1 MDGIMIKRILS
12 FGVWCGVALC
22 LRAGERASF
31 DFDWKFKYMGAE
43 IPSWIALPKDESGFK
58 DVQLPH
64 DWAIESDFLPNEPNE
79 TGKLPWN
86 GYGIYV
92 KSFNIPESYKLK
104 GRKIFIDFD
113 GVMQRPEIYVNGQK
127 AGEWK
132 YGYASFRIDATDYLV
147 NGENKVHVVV
157 SNPPRSTRWYPGA
170 GIYRN
175 VWIENAPLNHIAYNG
190 VYVTT
195 PSVDKS
201 LAVVKIETTVD
212 NDGDSP
218 SKRLL
223 RQRLDG
229 KSVEK
234 FVEIKAHDSVT
245 VTQEI
250 RLTKPRLWSLAEP
263 ELYTLVTEI
272 VNSQGSVLD
281 SKKTRIGLRKA
292 EWRKDGFYLNG
303 KRTPLN
309 GVCEHHDLGCLGSAF
324 YPRGYERKVKKL
336 KEMGVN
342 SIRMTHNPPA
352 PEVLDI
358 CDREGILV
366 IDELFDI
373 WKHQKVDKVWGYH
386 RYWPEWWQKD
396 VRNFVMR
403 DRNHPCVIAWSGGNE
418 VPENHT
424 NCRDGREVSKMLRA
438 EFRKYDMTRPYT
450 VGTNDP
456 AGMDNGFSETQD
468 VFGFNYKPHLYAKFH
483 QKYPNQPMYGSETCS
498 GISSRDEYFFPY
510 KWGQGSG
517 NRNYQVSSYGQCAV
531 PWGNVADQEWAM
543 QEANPFVAGEYVWT
557 GFDYLGEPTPY
568 NLDASNVNN
577 FNDLPPAERAAM
589 MKKLEETAGRAP
601 SRSSYFGLIDL
612 AGFPKDNFYLYQSH
626 WRKDLPM
633 AHILPH
639 WNWAGRDGEI
649 TPVVVYSSG
658 DEAELFVNGKSQ
670 GVRKRG
676 ERQYGNFT
684 QKTITVGRND
694 YRFVWENVRYEPGTV
709 EVKVKKN
716 GRVWAQ
722 AKRVTTGAAVRVI
735 AETDRSKLSNEGH
748 DIAHI
753 ELALVDEKGN
763 HVPTDNRKVSFEVE
777 GSAAKLIGFCNGNA
791 TDWTCMQKPNQKFF
805 NGRILA
811 VLRGERGEKGDA
823 VVVVRAEGLDPI
835 RIPFVVK

>member
-1 MDGIMIKRILS
+1 MDGTMMKRFLLVG
-12 FGVWCGVALC
+12 FLGAWGLTGH
-22 LRAGERASF
+22 AGERASF
-31 DFDWKFKYMGAE
+31 DFDWKFKYMGSE
-43 IPSWIALPKDESGFK
+43 IPEHIALPSDESGFK
-58 DVQLPH
+58 GVQLPH

-92 KSFNIPESYKLK
+92 KRFTIPESYNLK
-104 GRKIFIDFD
+104 GRKIFLDFD

-132 YGYASFRIDATDYLV
+132 YGYASFRIDATPYLV
-147 NGENKVHVVV
+147 NGENRVHVVV

-195 PSVDKS
+195 PSVDKD
-201 LAVVKIETTVD
+201 LAIVKIETTID
-212 NDGDSP
+212 NEGESFARRIVRN
-218 SKRLL
+218 RLG
-223 RQRLDG
+223 G
-229 KSVEK
+229 KTVEK
-234 FVEIKAHDSVT
+234 LVDLKPGEST
-245 VTQEI
+245 SVTQEL
-250 RLTKPRLWSLAEP
+250 RLTKPNVWSVENP
-263 ELYTLVTEI
+263 ELYTLVTEV
-272 VNSQGSVLD
+272 VNSQGKILD
-281 SKKTRIGLRKA
+281 SKKTRVGLRKI
-292 EWRKDGFYLNG
+292 EWRNDGFYLNG

-324 YPRGYERKVKKL
+324 YTRGYERKIKKL

-352 PEVLDI
+352 PEVLDL
-358 CDREGILV
+358 CDKMGILV

-386 RYWPEWWQKD
+386 RYWPEWWRKD
-396 VRNFVMR
+396 VKNFVMR
-403 DRNHPCVIAWSGGNE
+403 DRNHPSVIAWSGGNE

-424 NCRDGREVSKMLRA
+424 NCKDGREVSKMLRE
-438 EFRKYDMTRPYT
+438 EFRKYDLTRPYT

-456 AGMDNGFSETQD
+456 SGMDNGFAETQD

-483 QKYPNQPMYGSETCS
+483 RKYPNQPMYGSETCS
-498 GISSRDEYFFPY
+498 AISSRDEYFFPY

-531 PWGNVADQEWAM
+531 PWGNVADFEWSM
-543 QEANPFVAGEYVWT
+543 QEANKFVAGEYVWT

-626 WRKDLPM
+626 WRPELKM

-639 WNWAGRDGEI
+639 WNWPGREGQV

-658 DEAELFVNGKSQ
+658 DEAELFLNGKSQ
-670 GVRKRG
+670 GIRKRG
-676 ERQYGNFT
+676 DKQYGNFS
-684 QKTITVGRND
+684 QKSITVGRND
-694 YRFVWENVRYEPGTV
+694 YRFVWEGVVYEPGTL
-709 EVKVKKN
+709 EVKVRKN
-716 GRVWAQ
+716 GKAWAS
-722 AKRVTTGAAVRVI
+722 AKRETTGRAVKVV
-735 AETDRSKLSNEGH
+735 AEVDRDMISNEGH

-753 ELALVDEKGN
+753 ELKLVDDKGR
-763 HVPTDNRKVSFEVE
+763 HVPTDNRKVSFEVI
-777 GSAAKLIGFCNGNA
+777 GSTAKLIGFCNGDA
-791 TDWTCMQKPNQKFF
+791 TDWTSMQKLEQKFY

-811 VLRGERGEKGDA
+811 VVRGERGTNGDA
-823 VVVVRAEGLDPI
+823 TVIVKAEGLEPI
-835 RIPFVVK
+835 KIPFTVK

>member
-1 MDGIMIKRILS
+1 MKRYVLAGVLGLS
-12 FGVWCGVALC
+12 GMLS
-22 LRAGERASF
+22 AGDRVSF

-43 IPSWIALPKDESGFK
+43 IPGHIELPADEGDFK
-58 DVQLPH
+58 SVQLPH
-64 DWAIESDFLPNEPNE
+64 DWAIESNFLPNEPNE

-92 KSFNIPESYKLK
+92 KTFNIPESYNLK
-104 GRKIFIDFD
+104 RRKIFLDFD
-113 GVMQRPEIYVNGQK
+113 GVMQRPEIYVNGHK

-132 YGYASFRIDATDYLV
+132 YGYASFRIDMTPYLV
-147 NGENKVHVVV
+147 NGNNKVHVCV

-175 VWIENAPLNHIAYNG
+175 VWIENAPLNHLAYNG

-195 PSVDKS
+195 PSVDEKV
-201 LAVVKIETTVD
+201 AVVRIETTVD
-212 NDGDSP
+212 NDGDMPARRTIRNMINNQIVEKAIELKPHESVTIEQEFRINKP
-218 SKRLL
+218 KLW
-223 RQRLDG
+223 
-229 KSVEK
+229 SVE
-234 FVEIKAHDSVT
+234 
-245 VTQEI
+245 
-250 RLTKPRLWSLAEP
+250 RP
-263 ELYTLVTEI
+263 ELYTLITEV
-272 VNSQGSVLD
+272 VNSQQTVLD
-281 SKKTRIGLRKA
+281 SKKTKIGLRKI
-292 EWRKDGFYLNG
+292 EWKRDGFYLNG
-303 KRTPLN
+303 KRVALN
-309 GVCEHHDLGCLGSAF
+309 GVCEHHDLGCLGAAF
-324 YPRGYERKVKKL
+324 YTRGYERKIRKL

-352 PEVLDI
+352 PEVLDL
-358 CDREGILV
+358 CDKMGILV

-403 DRNHPCVIAWSGGNE
+403 DRNHPSVIAWSGGNE

-424 NCRDGREVSKMLRA
+424 NCKDGRDVSKMLRE
-438 EFRKYDMTRPYT
+438 EFRKYDTTRPYT

-456 AGMDNGFSETQD
+456 AGMDNGFAETQD
-468 VFGFNYKPHLYAKFH
+468 VFGFNYKPHLYAQFRR
-483 QKYPNQPMYGSETCS
+483 KYPNQPIYGSETCS
-498 GISSRDEYFFPY
+498 AISSRDEYFFPY
-510 KWGQGSG
+510 RWGQGSG

-543 QEANPFVAGEYVWT
+543 HEANEFVAGEYVWT

-577 FNDLPPAERAAM
+577 FNDLPQAERAVM

-626 WRKDLPM
+626 WRSDLPM

-639 WNWAGRDGEI
+639 WNWPGREGQV

-670 GVRKRG
+670 GTRKRG
-676 ERQYGNFT
+676 EKRYGNFT

-694 YRFVWENVRYEPGTV
+694 YRFVWEEVIYEPGKV
-709 EVKVKKN
+709 EVVVKKN
-716 GRVWAQ
+716 GKMWAK
-722 AKRVTTGAAVRVI
+722 AKRETTGNAVKVI
-735 AETDRSKLSNEGH
+735 AEVDHKTLNNKGH

-753 ELALVDEKGN
+753 ELTLVDEKGN
-763 HVPTDNRKVSFEVE
+763 QVPTDSRKVSFEVKGE
-777 GSAAKLIGFCNGNA
+777 AAKLIGFCNGDA
-791 TDWTCMQKPNQKFF
+791 TDWTSMQSDKQKFY

-811 VLRGERGEKGDA
+811 VLRGERGAEGEVSVIVK
-823 VVVVRAEGLDPI
+823 AEGLAAID
-835 RIPFVVK
+835 IPFTIKK